1 MNKNTLYF
9 SAVIAAVMLLTT
21 SSCKNNKQGTGT
33 AETPT
38 ELVDTVAEKTV
49 SDTLTNEMEQ
59 EDDSDE
65 IKQEDESDEGYP
77 LTSEQPKGKILQL
90 LKDYNAHME
99 DYNTTSV
106 MALGMGFQRNYVLV
120 NYSVADISFDLKN
133 KAKLKTQ
140 VRKLILS
147 MPISEIVAWRCIPD
161 EGHDLIVTLVGRQSS
176 KIVSVVFT
184 KKELKEILY

>member
-1 MNKNTLYF
+1 MNKKTLYCV
-9 SAVIAAVMLLTT
+9 AVIAAVMLLTT
-21 SSCKNNKQGTGT
+21 SSCRNNKQETGN
-33 AETPT
+33 AEAKT
-38 ELVDTVAEKTV
+38 ETVDTVAAKTV
-49 SDTLTNEMEQ
+49 SDTITNKTEQ

-65 IKQEDESDEGYP
+65 IKQEDDSDEGYP
-77 LTSEQPKGKILQL
+77 LTYEQPKGKILQL

-147 MPISEIVAWRCIPD
+147 MPINEIVAWRCIPD

>member
-1 MNKNTLYF
+1 MNKKTLYCM
-9 SAVIAAVMLLTT
+9 AVIAAVMLLTT
-21 SSCKNNKQGTGT
+21 SSCKNNKQETGN
-33 AETPT
+33 AEATT
-38 ELVDTVAEKTV
+38 ETVDTVAEKAV
-49 SDTLTNEMEQ
+49 SDTLTNEKEL
-59 EDDSDE
+59 ENESNK

-77 LTSEQPKGKILQL
+77 LTYEQPKDKILQL
-90 LKDYNAHME
+90 LKDYNAHMD

-106 MALGMGFQRNYVLV
+106 VALGMGFQSNHVLV

-133 KAKLKTQ
+133 KANLKTQ

-147 MPISEIVAWRCIPD
+147 MPISEIVAWRSIPE

-184 KKELKEILY
+184 KKELKDILY